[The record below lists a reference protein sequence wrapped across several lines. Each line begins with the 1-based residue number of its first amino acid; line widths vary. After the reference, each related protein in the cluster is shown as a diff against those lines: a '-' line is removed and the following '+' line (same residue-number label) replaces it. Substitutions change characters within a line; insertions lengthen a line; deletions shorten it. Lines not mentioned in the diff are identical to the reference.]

1 MLSNKNLWV
10 MIAILA
16 LATLML
22 SGCSTAG
29 KVLEGTGSV
38 FNKTGNAIGNL

>member
-1 MLSNKNLWV
+1 MHSKNSLWV
-10 MIAILA
+10 MIVILA

-22 SGCSTAG
+22 GGCSMAG
-29 KVLEGTGSV
+29 KALEGTGSV